1 MLLKFDLYSGQAFTS
16 FTTITPVISRIRFFD
31 TKQLDTDSLVVKLE
45 TRNGSDCLCSL
56 ISIQKPVCPF
66 HDDIGGAMRFGV
78 WSTMLEQGTVILDPD
93 DWPDGFII
101 VLVASADP
109 RLCGTK
115 KCDNGNNTSPA
126 KKVRMIVGSNG
137 SDSDYALATLAVIAF
152 YLGIIFL
159 TISVSVIQFKYKY
172 SDFEN
177 VREIIEEKFKE
188 IGELT
193 NNIELPPVF
202 RKVSEG
208 HTLTDG
214 LKLAEENIGQISE
227 VIVGEIRVEHNIVNN
242 DLISFRLAT
251 FQNINF
257 KSFKVDIYAEYF
269 GIIIF

>member
-1 MLLKFDLYSGQAFTS
+1 MIDTIFSGQAFTS
-16 FTTITPVISRIRFFD
+16 FTTISPSISRIRFFD
-31 TKQLDTDSLVVKLE
+31 TKLLETDSIIVKIQ
-45 TRNGSDCLCSL
+45 TRNGSDCMCSL

-78 WSTMLEQGTVILDPD
+78 WSTVLEQGTVIIDPD

-101 VLVASADP
+101 VQVASADP
-109 RLCGTK
+109 GLCGTN
-115 KCDNGNNTSPA
+115 CDNGNKTSLA
-126 KKVRMIVGSNG
+126 KKVRIIVGSNG

-152 YLGIIFL
+152 YLVIIFL
-159 TISVSVIQFKYKY
+159 TISVSAIQFKYKY

-177 VREIIEEKFKE
+177 VREIIEEKIKE

-214 LKLAEENIGQISE
+214 LKLAEQNIGQISE
-227 VIVGEIRVEHNIVNN
+227 VIVGEVKVERSN

-251 FQNINF
+251 FQNIHF
-257 KSFKVDIYAEYF
+257 KYHLWRILWNYNILGRIKVTRIL
-269 GIIIF
+269 